1 MERPTPLGSH
11 VPIIPSPLTHNHRVL
26 VPVRHGQKPDLGD
39 RAAKRPRALPDR
51 DELKEKTEEQQEKLG
66 DLQDVFYA
74 DRRFALLVV
83 LQGRDASGKDGTI
96 RHVFGACNP
105 QGVQVTSFKVPTEL
119 ERSHDFLWRV
129 HAAVPPRGLIGI
141 FNRSHYEDVL
151 VVRVKK
157 LAPADVWKQRYDQI
171 NEFEAML
178 AKNNVII
185 LKFFL
190 HMSQEEQREQLIERL
205 EDPTKNWKFRAGDL
219 EDRKLWSDYTKAY
232 QDALS
237 KCSTKAAPWY
247 VVPSDDKRARNYLV
261 MKTIVDKLET
271 LNLQYPPA
279 PKEVLALKNSI
290 T

>member
-1 MERPTPLGSH
+1 
-11 VPIIPSPLTHNHRVL
+11 
-26 VPVRHGQKPDLGD
+26 
-39 RAAKRPRALPDR
+39 
-51 DELKEKTEEQQEKLG
+51 
-66 DLQDVFYA
+66 
-74 DRRFALLVV
+74 
-83 LQGRDASGKDGTI
+83 
-96 RHVFGACNP
+96 
-105 QGVQVTSFKVPTEL
+105 
-119 ERSHDFLWRV
+119 
-129 HAAVPPRGLIGI
+129 VPPRGLIGI

-261 MKTIVDKLET
+261 MKTIVDTLET